1 MYEDLKK
8 RMTDELNNHADR
20 YNELKSKFDEAT
32 IELRHTE
39 DKLKEQN
46 IVNDELN
53 NKFRV
58 ASDEIKNEIN
68 LLRDEGER
76 RRQQIE
82 SSIRENKALDEKLIH
97 LTSERRALEA
107 DLHSLT
113 KKHEYTVNDYSNT
126 IQRLE
131 EDNMNLLKQ
140 KEDLD
145 SKLNQKQNDLRT
157 LN

>member
-1 MYEDLKK
+1 
-8 RMTDELNNHADR
+8 MTDELNNHSDR
-20 YNELKSKFDEAT
+20 YNELKSKFDDAT

-58 ASDEIKNEIN
+58 ASDEIKNEIS

-76 RRQQIE
+76 RRHQIE

-97 LTSERRALEA
+97 LTSERRALES

-113 KKHEYTVNDYSNT
+113 KKHEYTVN
-126 IQRLE
+126 E
-131 EDNMNLLKQ
+131 
-140 KEDLD
+140 
-145 SKLNQKQNDLRT
+145 
-157 LN
+157 